1 MNNIINNTAFVG
13 RYQVAN
19 FDDPTVSVELDYLIA
34 TYQEEYLRTLL
45 GPDIY
50 SLFATWYNSE
60 EPRPENAEFEFLL
73 TGGNFVSR
81 EGVPLYAP
89 PISQAITAYVYCKWQ
104 EWNYTQTVSM
114 GEVKTESQNA
124 LISSARLK
132 VIDAWNFL
140 VNASLTYWAYLHK
153 QYANN
158 ATWTT
163 WERMAREHYVQD
175 IYIKRNRLDI

>member
-1 MNNIINNTAFVG
+1 MLV
-13 RYQVAN
+13 
-19 FDDPTVSVELDYLIA
+19 
-34 TYQEEYLRTLL
+34 
-45 GPDIY
+45 PDIY
-50 SLFATWYNSE
+50 SLFATWYDSD
-60 EPRPENAEFEFLL
+60 EPRPANVEFEFLL
-73 TGGNFVSR
+73 SGGNFVSR

-124 LISSARLK
+124 LISSAKLK
-132 VIDAWNFL
+132 VVDAWNFL
-140 VNASLTYWAYLHK
+140 VNASTTYWLYLNK

-158 ATWTT
+158 STWAT
-163 WERMAREHYVQD
+163 WERIAREHYVQD